1 MNIRTCI
8 PAALALSCLTA
19 FAQENPDTHTA
30 VYSTADGTL
39 IVHSGQPAP
48 LHYGPAPAFA
58 QLDRR
63 GAGYLTSE
71 DAEGYPLLAND
82 FIYADSNRDG
92 RISRAEYER
101 WVRSR

>member
-1 MNIRTCI
+1 MQIRTCI
-8 PAALALSCLTA
+8 LASLALSCPAA
-19 FAQENPDTHTA
+19 FAQESDTHTTT
-30 VYSTADGTL
+30 YLTAEGPL

-48 LHYGPAPAFA
+48 QQYGPPPPFA

-63 GAGYLTSE
+63 GLGYLTAE
-71 DAEGYPLLAND
+71 DAEGYRLLAND

-101 WVRSR
+101 WARAR